1 MENIMETITRIIPAI
16 SGKSLVV
23 TVDNGNE
30 YRAQLEGKRTPA
42 FKIEEGGTYEF
53 VVENKPWDGKDYF
66 WINAAREG
74 SESANKG
81 GNGSA
86 PVNTAAP
93 APQGFVDLRQ
103 ESIEL
108 QSSADRILSRFPV
121 FSDFK
126 KFNEKSVR
134 EMYCNAAV
142 WGYLGLQDAK
152 AVLAAS
158 RKPVQDKKED
168 ESGGDPGNDEEIPF

>member
-1 MENIMETITRIIPAI
+1 MENIMQTITSLQKHEKSYAVYLDDGQKCRAQFKVGDVLGE
-16 SGKSLVV
+16 GKSYDFVIENQPY
-23 TVDNGNE
+23 NGNDV
-30 YRAQLEGKRTPA
+30 L
-42 FKIEEGGTYEF
+42 
-53 VVENKPWDGKDYF
+53 
-66 WINAAREG
+66 WIK
-74 SESANKG
+74 SANEAKG

-86 PVNTAAP
+86 PSVSTAAP

-121 FSDFK
+121 FSNFK

-134 EMYCNAAV
+134 EMYCNAAL

-158 RKPVQDKKED
+158 RNLDKKED
-168 ESGGDPGNDEEIPF
+168 ESGGDLGNDEEIPF

>member
-1 MENIMETITRIIPAI
+1 MQTITSIRTSP

-23 TVDNGNE
+23 TVDDGSE
-30 YRAQLEGKRTPA
+30 YRAQLENKRKPA
-42 FKIEEGGTYEF
+42 YKMEEGKAYDFE
-53 VVENKPWDGKDYF
+53 VENKPFEGNDYY
-66 WINAAREG
+66 WITAAREG
-74 SESANKG
+74 SGVKG

-86 PVNTAAP
+86 PSVKPAAP

-108 QSSADRILSRFPV
+108 QSAAERILSRFPV
-121 FSDFK
+121 FSNFE

-134 EMYCNAAV
+134 EMYRKAAV

-152 AVLAAS
+152 AVLAARRTAS
-158 RKPVQDKKED
+158 PAPE
-168 ESGGDPGNDEEIPF
+168 EETGDQTTDAADAIPF

>member
-93 APQGFVDLRQ
+93 ATQGVVDLRQ

-158 RKPVQDKKED
+158 RNLDKKED

>member
-1 MENIMETITRIIPAI
+1 MQTITSIRTSP

-23 TVDNGNE
+23 TVDDGSE
-30 YRAQLEGKRTPA
+30 YRAQLENKRKPA
-42 FKIEEGGTYEF
+42 YKMEEGKAYDFE
-53 VVENKPWDGKDYF
+53 VENKPFEGNDYY
-66 WINAAREG
+66 WITAAREG
-74 SESANKG
+74 SGVKG

-86 PVNTAAP
+86 PSVKPAAP

-108 QSSADRILSRFPV
+108 QSAAERILSRFPV
-121 FSDFK
+121 FSNFE

-134 EMYCNAAV
+134 EMYRKAAV

>member
-158 RKPVQDKKED
+158 RNLDKKDD

>member
-1 MENIMETITRIIPAI
+1 METITRIIPAI

-121 FSDFK
+121 FSNFK

-158 RKPVQDKKED
+158 RNLDKKDD

>member
-1 MENIMETITRIIPAI
+1 MQTITSIRTSP

-23 TVDNGNE
+23 TVDDGSE
-30 YRAQLEGKRTPA
+30 YRAQLENKRKPA
-42 FKIEEGGTYEF
+42 YKMEEGKAYDFE
-53 VVENKPWDGKDYF
+53 VENKPFEGNDYY
-66 WINAAREG
+66 WITAAREG
-74 SESANKG
+74 SGVKG

-86 PVNTAAP
+86 PSVKPAAP

-121 FSDFK
+121 FSNFK

-142 WGYLGLQDAK
+142 WGYLGSQDAK

-158 RKPVQDKKED
+158 RNLDKKED